1 MKVAIERLFDYT
13 YAMGGVQT
21 IEVAAKSVLNRVAG
35 MPFPWSINPYRGCY
49 HQCVFCYARRS
60 HSFLDEDGIKSWGSR
75 IYAKV
80 NAPQVLRAE
89 LRRKNRER
97 DCVCIGTVTDPY
109 QPLEGRYRLTRGIL
123 EALRDFEVPV
133 GIITRSPLVIRDID
147 VLSAIARTANAHVS
161 VSIAT
166 MDPSLARE
174 IEPTV
179 APPQKRMLAVRKL
192 AEAGI
197 SVSVALA
204 PILPMINDDRESIEA
219 VVTATREAGAQT
231 LWHSTLNLREVT
243 RDAFFKYLRAMQPQL
258 LGDYERMYRKPYADR
273 SITGPISHSV
283 KAALLRQPLQ
293 PLPTIR
299 RLPSGQLE
307 LSFL

>member
-1 MKVAIERLFDYT
+1 MR
-13 YAMGGVQT
+13 GVQT
-21 IEVAAKSVLNRVAG
+21 VEVAARSVLNRVTG

-80 NAPQVLRAE
+80 NAPQILRAE

-97 DCVCIGTVTDPY
+97 DRVCIGTVTDPY

-147 VLSAIARTANAHVS
+147 VLSAIALKSSAHVS

-166 MDPSLARE
+166 MDAALARE

-204 PILPMINDDRESIEA
+204 PILPMINDDMQSVEA
-219 VVTATREAGAQT
+219 VVAAAREAGAQN

-243 RDAFFKYLRAMQPQL
+243 RDAFFEYLRAMQPQL

-283 KAALLRQPLQ
+283 KAALARKPLQ

-307 LSFL
+307 LSLL